1 MPYDKNG
8 KYYRKPVYKVEKT
21 KKDLPQG
28 KNFSKGGACG
38 CLIAIFSIP
47 PIAFLIWVS
56 GTFDPPPPPPKK
68 EYQPSLVKEVKNGL
82 LKGTDQCVRRH
93 ENNQSTKFADV
104 PAFLK
109 LYEGYDIKPA
119 KTFGIKR
126 GSCFAAKA
134 IPKSEENTWFSIYRV
149 KHDLEFRLTYW
160 LIAWNRNL
168 RRSKWAGTSRSCG
181 DETKPGCGSEWG
193 WSAELIDQKQNS
205 KDAYTGSVK
214 INCDSPV
221 WKNRPKCN

>member
-28 KNFSKGGACG
+28 GNFSKSGACG

-47 PIAFLIWVS
+47 PIAFLIWLS
-56 GTFDPPPPPPKK
+56 SIFNSPPPKK
-68 EYQPSLVKEVKNGL
+68 KPSLVEEVKIGL
-82 LKGTDQCVRRH
+82 VKGTDQCVQRH
-93 ENNQSTKFADV
+93 VNNQSTKFEDV

-119 KTFGIKR
+119 KTFGIKK
-126 GSCFAAKA
+126 GTCFAAKA
-134 IPKSEENTWFSIYRV
+134 IPKSEENTWFSIYRI
-149 KHDLEFRLTYW
+149 KYDLQWRLTYW

-181 DETKPGCGSEWG
+181 DKTKPGCGSESG

-205 KDAYTGSVK
+205 KDASTGSVK

-221 WKNRPKCN
+221 WKKRPICN